1 MSRLGYKHNSS
12 LDSTSS
18 KNDSKYWTNTIV
30 PLIESG
36 HLKNAIENTYVYP
49 NRIGLYP
56 GLSCQF
62 FCNFCG
68 RNYNSSYDKSYGK
81 RGYEVFQKIIDE
93 DPREG
98 NWQDRFRISGGLEPL
113 TNPYIGNIIEYGSI
127 NGFKMQLYTN
137 GYALSEKFLEK
148 QKGLLGLEVLRFS
161 LYGFDTQSYGDVT
174 KIEKSY
180 SKVKE
185 NIRQFLKNNNKTK
198 VGVNWII
205 LPGKGQELQK
215 VFDLIEDINSTQNNK
230 IQFITLRED
239 FSQNTSYLAQEER
252 YQLIDI
258 FQKIEARCQKSPDLK
273 HLHIDYGYQLD
284 PIRRG
289 NPSGPLHMATYKQ
302 MNRYGFPQ
310 IATTVDS
317 KGNLYVYHESGF
329 LDRPGSERY
338 IIGNI
343 TTDTVE
349 NIVKNHLS
357 GKGISPKPF
366 DVGFLDAFDH
376 FITIVLEQCKN
387 SSNWIETLEKNW
399 K

>member
-1 MSRLGYKHNSS
+1 MNRLGYNHNTTPKS
-12 LDSTSS
+12 L
-18 KNDSKYWTNTIV
+18 NGSKYWTNTIL

-36 HLKNAIENTYVYP
+36 HLESSIKNSYCYP

-68 RNYNSSYDKSYGK
+68 RNYDSSYSKSYSK
-81 RGYEVFQKIIDE
+81 KGYGVFQKLIDE

-113 TNPYIGNIIEYGSI
+113 TNPYIGDIVEYGSK
-127 NGFKMQLYTN
+127 NEFKMQMYTN
-137 GYALSEKFLEK
+137 GYALTEKFLDK
-148 QKGLLGLEVLRFS
+148 QKGLLDLEVLRFS
-161 LYGFDTQSYGDVT
+161 LYGFDSNSYTEVT
-174 KIEKSY
+174 KIEKSFH
-180 SKVKE
+180 KVKN
-185 NIRQFLKNNNKTK
+185 NIRQFLKNNDNTK

-205 LPGKGQELQK
+205 LPGKGSELPK
-215 VFDLIEDINSTQNNK
+215 VFDLIEDINSTQDQK

-239 FSQNTSYLAQEER
+239 FSQNASYLGHIERTELVNIFAKIEER
-252 YQLIDI
+252 C
-258 FQKIEARCQKSPDLK
+258 KKSPHLK
-273 HLHIDYGYQLD
+273 DLHIDYGYQLE
-284 PIRRG
+284 PIRQG
-289 NPSGPLHMATYKQ
+289 SPAGPLYMANYKQ

-317 KGNLYVYHESGF
+317 KGNMYVYHESGF

-338 IIGNI
+338 IIGNVLEHC
-343 TTDTVE
+343 VE
-349 NIVKNHLS
+349 KVVKKHLS
-357 GKGISPKPF
+357 GKGVTPKPF

-376 FITIVLEQCKN
+376 LITIVLDQCN
-387 SSNWIETLEKNW
+387 NNPNWYKDLESRW